1 MTAWALP
8 AQWQAAF
15 QRDRQSAE
23 VSAADPLPE
32 RRAAR
37 LLAAF
42 ILSGLAYLALP
53 GTFLGVWNLIE
64 IAAHRT
70 AAGASSAWIQAHGH
84 AQVFGW
90 VGSFILGISLFIL
103 PKVRGAPLRSLR
115 LGWLTWA
122 LWTAGVGWR
131 WGCGVGLHGWR
142 VGLPASAILELAALG
157 LSQYLLFFPRRGR
170 PNSGRRSR
178 WSRLRSGFD
187 GRQRRPT
194 PLGASPS
201 CRDSRRPRRR
211 PKDLGSLLGI
221 AGFGGLAAALIVNAM
236 AAFRTAAA
244 NAIPQYP
251 ARLDRMTVELAL
263 WGFMLPLAWGY
274 STRFVT
280 IFAGLRPPRQRAA
293 TVLGAGV
300 MALIALLLAG
310 QFALADSLAAILVGV
325 AAWAL
330 RIFEPA
336 AKPAKRLGVY
346 RHFPAFIRLAY
357 GWLAAGTAL
366 ELAANFQPA
375 LGGAARHALTV
386 GFVATL
392 IFAIGPRILP
402 AFLSSRELFSSRL
415 MASSL
420 WLLAVGCLARVAS
433 EAAAYSGAAGW
444 AWKVLPA
451 SAFLELAAVLLFVAN
466 LALTLAHPPPAWF
479 RPETMGG
486 ETPLYWYIS
495 SYPRTRRLLIA
506 GGLKTLARTR
516 AVPRSLT
523 LAEAAAAEG
532 LDVEVLVGQL
542 HTFFRQRQP
551 RRARA

>member
-1 MTAWALP
+1 MTAGTLP

-15 QRDRQSAE
+15 QRDRQSAP
-23 VSAADPLPE
+23 VSGADPLPE

-103 PKVRGAPLRSLR
+103 PKVRGAPLRSLW

-157 LSQYLLFFPRRGR
+157 LSQFLLFFP
-170 PNSGRRSR
+170 S
-178 WSRLRSGFD
+178 
-187 GRQRRPT
+187 
-194 PLGASPS
+194 
-201 CRDSRRPRRR
+201 SRRPRRR

-293 TVLGAGV
+293 TGLGAGV

-310 QFALADSLAAILVGV
+310 QFALADGLAAILVGV

-330 RIFEPA
+330 RIFEPS

-357 GWLAAGTAL
+357 GWLAAGAAL

-402 AFLSSRELFSSRL
+402 AFLSSRELFSARL
-415 MASSL
+415 MAASL

-466 LALTLAHPPPAWF
+466 LALTLAQPPPAWF

-506 GGLKTLARTR
+506 SGVKTLARTR
-516 AVPRSLT
+516 DVPRSLT

-532 LDVEVLVGQL
+532 LDADVLVGHL
-542 HTFFRQRQP
+542 RTFFRQRQP